1 MVRILQLNM
10 LDNDDRRWLGG
21 QTAQLFIALFR
32 TAPKRAIILYGGTL
46 IALFLWLVPI
56 RYKVRPTLTL
66 SLTLTAAGI
75 LAATQSEL
83 ERWQKQIEA
92 TEADADYQTALHRQ
106 ATEAVLTTQQYAN
119 VTAARLNA
127 SQVLPEYLIE
137 PDLQDP
143 KLTQAA
149 EFEEFKRM
157 IGASD
162 SEDSPGQTTALLKGD
177 TDGDGVVDIQ
187 QGKYRF
193 YTRRNPQTGQKERCV
208 DLTGQT
214 HYAGLPIVDLASE
227 MARESRGCLGVGPT
241 GTGKSQLL
249 KQAISAQHRCD
260 LTTDF
265 TVFAHKSANTARGES
280 LDYCGLEE
288 SDDLYLL
295 TASMSG
301 GVLEDAAYRLYC
313 RLRALQSI
321 MEKGSKV
328 PSVVVIDQ
336 INQGLVAAN
345 KAERYALRDD
355 DGEILFPYLEQTYK
369 DDLAT
374 LLVDGRE
381 KCVKAWVFGHANTN
395 EALGLSHQIKENVF
409 YVGLGR
415 DGIYSAVTNP
425 LKDDR
430 FIAVPSV
437 RKALVANLQAYLK
450 AHEEYGNPVNVV
462 LAITNCGSQGWRLV
476 ILPQLPDPDPIELG
490 ITNPPAKTPRVTP
503 KPAQSAPKPQPEI
516 ESVRDQ
522 LEVQLGS
529 DLGQHYT
536 AAQKETATAFIR
548 WLKQRRHDFIDAQ
561 GLLDPETVSYGF
573 DGVKSVEE
581 MELILQL
588 ITELGYGSFEEHPH
602 TGLIAWRLKGA
613 TPIGSYQWLIR
624 EPTAKT
630 HPDKPEGKEIT
641 PELAPLPDG
650 ITPEIFKTIL
660 FYLDQ
665 KQPGIL
671 LTPNGFL
678 TGSYKLIDKDSPE
691 KINTAQMRKALKYLD
706 SLGVVSF
713 PNLEDKQFRFLG
725 FPDKPHTNNLPEDIP

>member
-10 LDNDDRRWLGG
+10 LDNDGRRWLGG
-21 QTAQLFIALFR
+21 QTAQLFLVLFR
-32 TAPKRAIILYGGTL
+32 AAPKRAIILYGGTL
-46 IALFLWLVPI
+46 IALLLWLVPI

-92 TEADADYQTALHRQ
+92 AEADTDYQTALHRQ

-157 IGASD
+157 IGASN
-162 SEDSPGQTTALLKGD
+162 SEDSPGQPTALLKGD
-177 TDGDGVVDIQ
+177 TDGDGVVDVQ

-193 YTRRNPQTGQKERCV
+193 YTRRNSQTGQKERCV
-208 DLTGQT
+208 DLTGHT
-214 HYAGLPIVDLASE
+214 YYAGLPIVDLASE

-249 KQAISAQHRCD
+249 KQAIAAQHRCD
-260 LTTDF
+260 NTTDF

-313 RLRALQSI
+313 RLRALQGI
-321 MEKGSKV
+321 MERGSKV

-395 EALGLSHQIKENVF
+395 EALGLS
-409 YVGLGR
+409 R
-415 DGIYSAVTNP
+415 S
-425 LKDDR
+425 
-430 FIAVPSV
+430 
-437 RKALVANLQAYLK
+437 
-450 AHEEYGNPVNVV
+450 EE
-462 LAITNCGSQGWRLV
+462 R
-476 ILPQLPDPDPIELG
+476 
-490 ITNPPAKTPRVTP
+490 RV
-503 KPAQSAPKPQPEI
+503 
-516 ESVRDQ
+516 
-522 LEVQLGS
+522 
-529 DLGQHYT
+529 
-536 AAQKETATAFIR
+536 
-548 WLKQRRHDFIDAQ
+548 
-561 GLLDPETVSYGF
+561 
-573 DGVKSVEE
+573 
-581 MELILQL
+581 
-588 ITELGYGSFEEHPH
+588 
-602 TGLIAWRLKGA
+602 
-613 TPIGSYQWLIR
+613 
-624 EPTAKT
+624 
-630 HPDKPEGKEIT
+630 GKECR
-641 PELAPLPDG
+641 
-650 ITPEIFKTIL
+650 
-660 FYLDQ
+660 
-665 KQPGIL
+665 
-671 LTPNGFL
+671 
-678 TGSYKLIDKDSPE
+678 SRWSP
-691 KINTAQMRKALKYLD
+691 Y
-706 SLGVVSF
+706 
-713 PNLEDKQFRFLG
+713 
-725 FPDKPHTNNLPEDIP
+725 H

>member
-10 LDNDDRRWLGG
+10 LDNEDRKWLGVR
-21 QTAQLFIALFR
+21 ASKLFIVLFKI
-32 TAPKRAIILYGGTL
+32 APKRAIILYGGTL
-46 IALFLWLVPI
+46 VALLLWLVPL

-92 TEADADYQTALHRQ
+92 ADADADYQTALHRQ

-127 SQVLPEYLIE
+127 SQVLPEYLVE

-157 IGASD
+157 IGAAD
-162 SEDSPGQTTALLKGD
+162 SEKSSGNQAVLLKGD
-177 TDGDGVVDIQ
+177 TDGDGIIDVQD
-187 QGKYRF
+187 GKYRF
-193 YTRRNPQTGQKERCV
+193 YNRKNSQTGQKERCV
-208 DLTGQT
+208 DLKGHT
-214 HYAGLPIVDLASE
+214 HYAGLPIIDLASE

-249 KQAISAQHRCD
+249 KQAIAAQHRSD
-260 LTTDF
+260 STTDF
-265 TVFAHKSANTARGES
+265 TVFAHKSANTARGEK
-280 LDYCGLEE
+280 LDYCGLED

-301 GVLEDAAYRLYC
+301 GVLEDAAYRLYG
-313 RLRALQSI
+313 RLKTLQGI
-321 MEKGSKV
+321 MERGSKV

-437 RKALVANLQAYLK
+437 RKALVEKLQAYLK
-450 AHEEYGNPVNVV
+450 AHEEYGSPVNVV
-462 LAITNCGSQGWRLV
+462 LAISNCGSQGWRLV
-476 ILPQLPDPDPIELG
+476 ILPQLPDPGPIELG
-490 ITNPPAKTPRVTP
+490 VTNPPATAPTVTAEPVEPEP
-503 KPAQSAPKPQPEI
+503 KQEI

-529 DLGQHYT
+529 TLGQHYT
-536 AAQKETATAFIR
+536 PAQKETATKFIR
-548 WLKQRRHDFIDAQ
+548 WIKQRRHDFIDAQ
-561 GLLDPETVSYGF
+561 GLLDPETVSYAF

-613 TPIGSYQWLIR
+613 MPVGSYQWLIG
-624 EPTAKT
+624 EPDTNTSPKS
-630 HPDKPEGKEIT
+630 PNEGEEVPK
-641 PELAPLPDG
+641 LAPLPEG

-678 TGSYKLIDKDSPE
+678 TGSYKLIEKESSE

-725 FPDKPHTNNLPEDIP
+725 FPEKPNT

>member
-21 QTAQLFIALFR
+21 QTAQLMLALFR
-32 TAPKRAIILYGGTL
+32 AAPKRALILYGGTL
-46 IALFLWLVPI
+46 IALLLWLVPI
-56 RYKVRPTLTL
+56 RHKVRPTVTL

-92 TEADADYQTALHRQ
+92 AEADADYQTALHRQ

-157 IGASD
+157 IGAAD
-162 SEDSPGQTTALLKGD
+162 SEDSSGQPTALLKGD
-177 TDGDGVVDIQ
+177 TNSDGIIDVQ

-193 YTRRNPQTGQKERCV
+193 YPRKNPQTGQKERCV
-208 DLTGQT
+208 DLTGHT

-241 GTGKSQLL
+241 GTGKTQLI
-249 KQAISAQHRCD
+249 KQAIAAQFCCD
-260 LTTDF
+260 RTTDF
-265 TVFAHKSANTARGES
+265 TVFAHKSANTARGEK
-280 LDYCGLEE
+280 LDYCGLENSE
-288 SDDLYLL
+288 DLYLL

-301 GVLEDAAYRLYC
+301 GVLEEAAYRLYC
-313 RLRALQSI
+313 RLRVLQGI
-321 MEKGSKV
+321 MERGSKV

-437 RKALVANLQAYLK
+437 RKALVANLQAYFK

-490 ITNPPAKTPRVTP
+490 VTNPPATTPQA
-503 KPAQSAPKPQPEI
+503 KPARPKPQPEI
-516 ESVRDQ
+516 ESVRDR
-522 LEVQLGS
+522 LEIQLGS

-536 AAQKETATAFIR
+536 AAQKTTATAFIR
-548 WLKQRRHDFIDAQ
+548 WIKQRRHDFIDAQ
-561 GLLDPETVSYGF
+561 GLLDPEMVSYGF
-573 DGVKSVEE
+573 DGVNSVEE

-588 ITELGYGSFEEHPH
+588 ISELGYGSFEEHPH

-613 TPIGSYQWLIR
+613 TPIGADPWLLR
-624 EPTAKT
+624 APT
-630 HPDKPEGKEIT
+630 PLPPPEKLLAEAGT

-678 TGSYKLIDKDSPE
+678 TGSYRLIDKDSPE
-691 KINTAQMRKALKYLD
+691 KINTAQMRTALKYLD

-725 FPDKPHTNNLPEDIP
+725 FPEKPHTKNIPEDIS